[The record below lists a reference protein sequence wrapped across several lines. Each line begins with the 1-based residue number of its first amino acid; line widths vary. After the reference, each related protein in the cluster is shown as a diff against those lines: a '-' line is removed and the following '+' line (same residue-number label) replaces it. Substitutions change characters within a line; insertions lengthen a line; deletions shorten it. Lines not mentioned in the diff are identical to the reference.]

1 MPSRNC
7 AEAGFSRCEGA
18 SWTGSCGAISGA
30 RIETS
35 TISASKIVAAAMI
48 GVEVRNPK
56 RGRSG
61 DVIGMDDW
69 GRLSTDIFVVI
80 LSL

>member
-1 MPSRNC
+1 M
-7 AEAGFSRCEGA
+7 AVTTIA
-18 SWTGSCGAISGA
+18 SMLLT
-30 RIETS
+30 
-35 TISASKIVAAAMI
+35 AAMM

-69 GRLSTDIFVVI
+69 GRVSTDMFV
-80 LSL
+80 LKSLPQYRIRGSSRV